1 MDQQL
6 KVALLQLD
14 LVWQDP
20 VANMEQIEDLLSQMD
35 PLIDLIVLPE
45 MFTTGFS
52 MDARNLSQPD
62 PGPTLGWMIG
72 LAATHQSAF
81 CGSLIIEDDGHYY
94 NRFYMVTPDG
104 QVHRYDKRHT
114 FTLAGEDRVYKRG
127 EDQVLIH
134 YKGWQIL
141 PQICYD
147 LRFPVWARNTMDYD
161 LVLYVANWPG
171 KRILAWDSLLR
182 ARAIENMAYCIGV
195 NRVGEDANGH
205 HYPGHSAAYDELG
218 TLLTKDV
225 WESEGIEYVNLDR
238 KKMMATRD
246 KLRFLD
252 DRDHFNLQV

>member
-6 KVALLQLD
+6 VIALLQLD

-20 VANMEQIEDLLSQMD
+20 VANMEQIES
-35 PLIDLIVLPE
+35 LIGQIDQAVDIIVLPE

-52 MDARNLSQPD
+52 MDARNLAQPD

-72 LAATHQSAF
+72 LASARGSAI
-81 CGSLIIEDDGHYY
+81 CGSLIIEADGNYY
-94 NRFYMVTPDG
+94 NRFYLVSPNG
-104 QVHRYDKRHT
+104 EVHRYDKRHT

-127 EDQVLIH
+127 QDQVLID
-134 YKGWQIL
+134 YKGWRIL

-147 LRFPVWARNTMDYD
+147 LRFPVWVRNTMDYD
-161 LVLYVANWPG
+161 LVIYVANWPG

-218 TLLTKDV
+218 AILTPEA
-225 WESEGIEYVNLDR
+225 WESAGIQYATLDR
-238 KKMMATRD
+238 SKMLETRS

-252 DRDHFNLQV
+252 DRDQFNLLV